1 MSRVYLRDPS
11 TFKPIAFGFGSC
23 LASDRITVEGK
34 LVGFMYREPPDNDLD
49 SGWRFFAGDESEE
62 YTADPRNFGLFD
74 VNTVANYDP
83 AILPHLDSST
93 GVAFV
98 RRGDTF
104 CLDSDFELPRDS

>member
-1 MSRVYLRDPS
+1 MSKVYLRDS
-11 TFKPIAFGFGSC
+11 SSFKPIAFGFGSC
-23 LASDRITVEGK
+23 LASDRITVEEK
-34 LVGFMYREPPDNDLD
+34 LVGFIYREPDNDLH

-62 YTADPRNFGLFD
+62 YTADPQNFGLFD

-98 RRGDTF
+98 RRGDSF
-104 CLDSDFELPRDS
+104 CLDRDIELPRDS